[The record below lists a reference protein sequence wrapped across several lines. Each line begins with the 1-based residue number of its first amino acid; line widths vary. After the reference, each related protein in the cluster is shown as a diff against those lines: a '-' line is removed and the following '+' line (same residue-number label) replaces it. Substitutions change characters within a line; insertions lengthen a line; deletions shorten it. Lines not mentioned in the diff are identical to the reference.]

1 MIENFLIHETVLV
14 FLIELLAHSHSLTYF
29 QVLLVSARSNGKV
42 GDSSSL
48 GFDYNFMLDH
58 VELIS
63 SCLCEML
70 GFES

>member
-1 MIENFLIHETVLV
+1 M
-14 FLIELLAHSHSLTYF
+14 
-29 QVLLVSARSNGKV
+29 
-42 GDSSSL
+42 SSL

>member
-1 MIENFLIHETVLV
+1 MIANFLIHETVLV
-14 FLIELLAHSHSLTYF
+14 FLIELLVHSHSLTYF
-29 QVLLVSARSNGKV
+29 QVLLVSARSDGEV

-63 SCLCEML
+63 SCLREML

>member
-29 QVLLVSARSNGKV
+29 QVLLVSAMSDGLV

-48 GFDYNFMLDH
+48 GFD
-58 VELIS
+58 
-63 SCLCEML
+63 
-70 GFES
+70 

>member
-1 MIENFLIHETVLV
+1 M
-14 FLIELLAHSHSLTYF
+14 
-29 QVLLVSARSNGKV
+29 
-42 GDSSSL
+42 SSF

>member
-29 QVLLVSARSNGKV
+29 QILLVSAMSDGYV

-48 GFDYNFMLDH
+48 GFDYNFRLDH